1 MGRKS
6 HLTSDQWLEVE
17 RRHVVEGDSINS
29 LAAEFGV
36 NESSIRRKI
45 KPNKAEAKSSAN
57 PLKELAKEK
66 VRADAESRR
75 IAEQIATLPYA
86 KQEIVETL
94 ARKLTN
100 ISDHLGSAA
109 EYSAASAHRLAAL
122 ANQQL
127 DAVDDVNPL
136 KSVEQLQSVA
146 LLQKMSNGAS
156 EIPLGLLRAN
166 KEHIDDMNKR
176 GAAGDPISELLASIG
191 SSSLPIAK

>member
-1 MGRKS
+1 MK
-6 HLTSDQWLEVE
+6 D
-17 RRHVVEGDSINS
+17 
-29 LAAEFGV
+29 LA
-36 NESSIRRKI
+36 R
-45 KPNKAEAKSSAN
+45 
-57 PLKELAKEK
+57 EK
-66 VRADAESRR
+66 VRADAESKR
-75 IAEQIATLPYA
+75 IAEQIAILPYA
-86 KQEIVETL
+86 KQEIVATL

-127 DAVDDVNPL
+127 DTVDDVNPL

-176 GAAGDPISELLASIG
+176 GAAGDPISDLLASIG
-191 SSSLPIAK
+191 SSALPIAK